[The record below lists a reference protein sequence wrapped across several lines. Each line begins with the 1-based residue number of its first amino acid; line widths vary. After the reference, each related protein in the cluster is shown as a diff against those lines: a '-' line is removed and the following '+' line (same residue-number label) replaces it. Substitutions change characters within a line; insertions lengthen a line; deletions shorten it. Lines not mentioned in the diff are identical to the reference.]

1 MTHFGA
7 ATAAKAL
14 ARCVLGVVDG
24 SRAPILAPNLARIG
38 AHVGLRE
45 ARSTSPSYSMMDGVP
60 VDGLMPR
67 GRP

>member
-1 MTHFGA
+1 M
-7 ATAAKAL
+7 
-14 ARCVLGVVDG
+14 CVLGVANG
-24 SRAPILAPNLARIG
+24 SRPPILVPNLARIG

-45 ARSTSPSYSMMDGVP
+45 ARSTNPSSSMVDGVL